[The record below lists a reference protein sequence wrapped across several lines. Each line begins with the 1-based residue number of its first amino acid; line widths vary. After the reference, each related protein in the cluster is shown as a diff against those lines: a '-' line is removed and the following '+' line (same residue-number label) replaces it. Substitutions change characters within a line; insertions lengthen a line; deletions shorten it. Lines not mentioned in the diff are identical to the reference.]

1 MPPDAGP
8 AFLVL
13 SHEDVKG
20 GLWEPLRLASLILL
34 PLILSYDDLLAL
46 GRLGLRW
53 LNQDLIP
60 VELDHVHVCQEWV
73 FVEIHL
79 LTLYKFQLFIIYG
92 RLNPSMKNIAIVS
105 SMRIRI
111 MSFTISMP
119 FELFQRWY
127 DMITWQ
133 LNLFFLQQVIKD
145 LITFSDV
152 KSVTHLVLPTFR
164 SRLQAR
170 AYEWFRF
177 GHPTPFNYTHVDLFV
192 IWRLATILYH
202 VNVMLVPRLVAT
214 PKKVS
219 RLFGSAFAI

>member
-1 MPPDAGP
+1 LKFDRKGKLLPPDQLYFLRIFHDFLRSEISLFWIWTFETIWKIIENSKRCGPPVSGSIEPTCMPMLRLVAACRCPSHRHRQVPSVVQCRP

-20 GLWEPLRLASLILL
+20 GLWEPLRLAPLILL

-79 LTLYKFQLFIIYG
+79 MTLYKFQLSVIYV
-92 RLNPSMKNIAIVS
+92 RLNPSMENITIVS

-111 MSFTISMP
+111 MSFTISIP
-119 FELFQRWY
+119 FELF
-127 DMITWQ
+127 
-133 LNLFFLQQVIKD
+133 
-145 LITFSDV
+145 
-152 KSVTHLVLPTFR
+152 
-164 SRLQAR
+164 
-170 AYEWFRF
+170 
-177 GHPTPFNYTHVDLFV
+177 
-192 IWRLATILYH
+192 
-202 VNVMLVPRLVAT
+202 
-214 PKKVS
+214 
-219 RLFGSAFAI
+219 